1 MLLALHKAR
10 LRRVELQLALDQ
22 GTEVHKCRDGEVHG
36 RDTEHGGGV
45 LLAVFLPLPNSGAK
59 DTRRVAAVSMRLSG
73 SSWSNPRAMK
83 REAAVVAMV
92 VVALV
97 ETRRAGPA
105 NPRLGSEGG
114 LTEGDP
120 LATQSCPI
128 SCR

>member
-1 MLLALHKAR
+1 M
-10 LRRVELQLALDQ
+10 
-22 GTEVHKCRDGEVHG
+22 
-36 RDTEHGGGV
+36 
-45 LLAVFLPLPNSGAK
+45 AVFRGHGYPARCCSVDAPL
-59 DTRRVAAVSMRLSG
+59 RVILEQP
-73 SSWSNPRAMK
+73 PRAMK